1 MIHVP
6 TKIIFSLDMQVI
18 GVLLLESLSVQIKNG
33 LQIPDKIQKKKTF
46 IWKVPS
52 DQLICKRI
60 SEED

>member
-33 LQIPDKIQKKKTF
+33 LQIPDKIQKTL

>member
-1 MIHVP
+1 
-6 TKIIFSLDMQVI
+6 MQVI
-18 GVLLLESLSVQIKNG
+18 GALLLESLCVRIKSG
-33 LQIPDKIQKKKTF
+33 LQIPDKIQKNKTL

>member
-33 LQIPDKIQKKKTF
+33 LQIPDKIQKKTL

>member
-33 LQIPDKIQKKKTF
+33 LQIPDKIQKKKTL

-52 DQLICKRI
+52 DQLICRRI
-60 SEED
+60 SEG